1 MRKTPPNLGR
11 RFHPEPFTM
20 LIHSGSG
27 YHAHEFSRD
36 ASASRSRLRSNSLPK
51 RSTLAR
57 SAFSAPLLAPQTT
70 AVTENP
76 LPVLRRPYKPLSDN
90 IAPAKEP
97 VVRFQEVE
105 QDTMSEDAKS
115 VANSEGSI
123 TTAGGG
129 RRRKRSL
136 RTSTTFHLAHPA
148 PTLTQ
153 KQRLLQIRP
162 RLLLQLQRLSTDAR
176 PKPSLDVLPSTVV
189 VPRLYKKF
197 PRMFRGKAELGCNDV
212 MVVKSEEYET
222 GIENSVENSDSDE
235 DGLASRDLVAVICQM
250 PKDFGGSQGK
260 AEMVLSDGSVWQA
273 TPLPNGLFEFITTD
287 EHGIKTTA
295 RWVRRSNRRQSV
307 DMPEAIVNNETKFT
321 FSIIDPNSRRH
332 PILATINQAKLD
344 IPDCYTT
351 VSPSASRHPPTSPL
365 RTFAEEADQRAD
377 DEAVPERATIPL
389 DERLKTLIQVTG
401 IWLALRQGWS
411 PYFKYNDAMSAV
423 KSQSSSGGRVRS
435 MSLTP
440 EPGRLSPTPTS
451 ASTPE
456 SGHTLGAVL
465 GSKIRR
471 VSALGCPSNGSSPQL
486 ERNPSTPKRT
496 VSTGTAFMQRAAA
509 RRAGNAPSTVAS
521 DSEGESMIESRKIQV
536 ERSVNGT
543 PANETPPASL
553 ALGASSATTPETPTR
568 RPKRPQ
574 SYIPT
579 SSLQNNFTTF
589 QPQRH
594 SIAFFGAKHSSDHTG
609 KPKISRWKSFTN
621 LFRRN
626 NSSSRSS

>member
-1 MRKTPPNLGR
+1 
-11 RFHPEPFTM
+11 M

-27 YHAHEFSRD
+27 YHAHEFSRH
-36 ASASRSRLRSNSLPK
+36 ASTSRSRQRSNSLPK
-51 RSTLAR
+51 RSPLAR
-57 SAFSAPLLAPQTT
+57 SVFSAPLLAPQTST
-70 AVTENP
+70 INENP
-76 LPVLRRPYKPLSDN
+76 LPILRRPLRPLSEN
-90 IAPAKEP
+90 ITPAKEP

-162 RLLLQLQRLSTDAR
+162 KLLLQLQRLSTDAR

-222 GIENSVENSDSDE
+222 GVESNVEGSDSDE

-260 AEMVLSDGSVWQA
+260 AEMVLSDGSVWEA
-273 TPLPNGLFEFITTD
+273 TPLPNGLFEFVSTD

-332 PILATINQAKLD
+332 PILATMTQAKLD
-344 IPDCYTT
+344 IPDCYTAI
-351 VSPSASRHPPTSPL
+351 SPSAGRHPPTSPL
-365 RTFAEEADQRAD
+365 RAFAEEADQRAD
-377 DEAVPERATIPL
+377 EEAIPERATIPV
-389 DERLKTLIQVTG
+389 DERLKTFIQVTG

-411 PYFKYNDAMSAV
+411 PYFKYNDAMSTV
-423 KSQSSSGGRVRS
+423 KNQPGSGGRVRS

-440 EPGRLSPTPTS
+440 EPGRLSPTPTC

-465 GSKIRR
+465 GGKIRR
-471 VSALGCPSNGSSPQL
+471 VSAIGCPSNGSSPQL

-521 DSEGESMIESRKIQV
+521 DSEGESMMDSKNTQ
-536 ERSVNGT
+536 VNGFINGT
-543 PANETPPASL
+543 QANETPQASL
-553 ALGASSATTPETPTR
+553 ALPGSSATTPDTPTR
-568 RPKRPQ
+568 IPKRPQ

-579 SSLQNNFTTF
+579 SSLQNSVTTS

-594 SIAFFGAKHSSDHTG
+594 SIAFFGGKHASDHMG

-621 LFRRN
+621 LFRRT
-626 NSSSRSS
+626 NSSSRSN